1 MLPFTQRNDYFCCLV
16 YPGQTLKLNMSRSCY
31 LFFLWLFLIPNL
43 KMAGQACT
51 TLGQTP
57 STAFPV
63 CGTSVFTQSNVPLCA
78 TNDIYVPGCS
88 GSGNANYQNK
98 NPFFYR
104 FTCYTAGTLGFV
116 ITPLANDEDYD
127 WQLYDITGHNP
138 EDIFTVNSLV
148 VTGNWAG
155 TYGPTGASSAG
166 VANIQCGSSPSENK
180 PTFALMP
187 TLTVGHTYLL
197 MVSHFTNTQSGYTLQ
212 FTGGTAVI
220 TDPLLPRA
228 TEAKPN
234 CDGKVIRVK
243 LNKKIKCSSLTAPGT
258 EFTLNP
264 PAATVISAEGDS
276 CNTSFD
282 VDEIILTLSATLP
295 NNNYQLIIQPGGD
308 GNTLLDN
315 CDRPIPNGETVPF
328 VYNPPIPIFADSVGT
343 PGCAP
348 TTLRLYFPKKIYC
361 NTIAN
366 DGSDFQVSGGPQSV
380 NVIGAYGE
388 CIGGQTEYVTVTL
401 SSPLVQQGTYTLTLK
416 AGVDGTTIIDECGLE
431 LPQQSLNFPIADT
444 VNPEFSIQNNLGCRF
459 DTLFFSHSGANQAN
473 QWAWTIN
480 DQKTSGINAAAILP
494 ASSTNTIK
502 LVVGNGVCQDSLT
515 QTLVLDNEVK
525 ANFDIPPDICPEDP
539 LEVINTS
546 TGLIDSWRWDFG
558 SLGSSTLETPL
569 PVNLPRNLTRDTD
582 FTLKLF
588 ATNNTLGCTDSAV
601 KKIRVFDN
609 CLIAVPTA
617 FTPNGDGLNDYLYPN
632 NAIKA
637 VDLYFAIY
645 NRWGQLVFQSRNW
658 QEKWDGKV
666 KGIPQGSGT
675 YVWMLQYTHRDTGKK
690 VFEKGIS
697 VLIR

>member
-1 MLPFTQRNDYFCCLV
+1 MLRSHYLFTIVLILS
-16 YPGQTLKLNMSRSCY
+16 PLLKL
-31 LFFLWLFLIPNL
+31 
-43 KMAGQACT
+43 AGQPCT

-63 CGTSVFTQSNVPLCA
+63 CGTTVFTQTEVPICA
-78 TNDIYVPGCS
+78 TNAIYVPGCT
-88 GSGNANYQNK
+88 GGPGNANYQNK

-116 ITPLANDEDYD
+116 ITPSANGEDYD

-138 EDIFTVNSLV
+138 EDIFTDNSLV

-155 TYGPTGASSAG
+155 TYGPTGASSSG
-166 VANIQCGSSPSENK
+166 VATIQCASAPNMGV

-197 MVSHFTNTQSGYTLQ
+197 MVSHFTDSQSGYTLQ

-220 TDPLLPRA
+220 TDPVLPR
-228 TEAKPN
+228 TTQAKVS
-234 CDGKVIRVK
+234 CDGTVITLK
-243 LNKKIKCSSLTAPGT
+243 LNKKIKCSSLTSPGT
-258 EFTLNP
+258 EFVLNP
-264 PAATVISAEGDS
+264 PAASVISAVGDS
-276 CNTSFD
+276 CTSSFD
-282 VDEIILTLSATLP
+282 VDDIIITLSAPLP
-295 NNNYQLIIQPGGD
+295 NNNYELIIRTGGD

-315 CDRPIPNGETVPF
+315 CDRSVPDGETVPF
-328 VYNPPIPIFADSVGT
+328 VYNPPIPIFADSIGA

-361 NTIAN
+361 NTIAP
-366 DGSDFQVSGGPQSV
+366 DGSDFSVTGGPQSV
-380 NVIGAYGE
+380 NVIGATGE
-388 CIGGQTEYVTVTL
+388 CVGGQTEFVNVRL
-401 SSPLVQQGTYTLTLK
+401 SAPLVQQGTYLLTLK

-444 VNPEFSIQNNLGCRF
+444 VNPEFNIVNRLGCRF
-459 DTLFFSHSGANQAN
+459 DTLFFSHPGGNQVN
-473 QWAWTIN
+473 QWIWNIN
-480 DQKTSGINAAAILP
+480 GQNSSGINAAAILP
-494 ASSTNTIK
+494 ASSSNTIK
-502 LVVGNGVCQDSLT
+502 LVVSNGVCRDSLT
-515 QTLVLDNEVK
+515 RTVELDNEVK
-525 ANFDIPPDICPEDP
+525 ASFDMPSVICPED
-539 LEVINTS
+539 LLTVENTS

-558 SLGSSTLETPL
+558 TLGSSTLKDPL
-569 PVNLPRNLTRDTD
+569 PINLPRNLTRDTD

-645 NRWGQLVFQSRNW
+645 NRWGQLVFQTRNW

-666 KGIPQGSGT
+666 NGIPQGSGT